1 MSALIKQSGARQLR
15 LIFQQLTA
23 VRALSLSSKCYA
35 DKDSEKLKSSS
46 EHFDIIIGGGGLVG
60 TTLALALAKNKV
72 LSEKRILLL
81 EGAPP
86 FKGFNVEAQ
95 YGNRVSAIN
104 NNSVELFKSIDAW
117 DYMQERRVKH
127 VKQMQVW
134 DACSDALI
142 QFQDEHFS
150 ADVACIVEND
160 LMLDAMYAQ
169 LADGKSAP
177 NVEVRNNTRI
187 EGLRLSVDTGEMY
200 SQVHLKDGQTLTCE
214 LLVGA
219 DGANSLVRKE
229 MNIDVFTVDYERR
242 GVVATVKLEDACD
255 NAVAW
260 QRFLPTGP
268 VALLPLSDTLSSVV
282 WSTTIPHAK
291 QLLQM
296 PQEDFAKA
304 LNEAFFK
311 EYPKE
316 GVVISAMNTLNSLI
330 GRNPN
335 ILRQYPP
342 GVNGVIESSRA
353 SFPLGFLHASSYV
366 CTGAALIGDAAHRVH
381 PLAGQGV
388 NLGYSDV
395 RELVQVLADAAY
407 AGAKLSDRNYLVK
420 YEQRSL
426 TKNVPI
432 MIGVHGLHT
441 LYSTT
446 FTPVVLLRS
455 LGLQLT
461 DSIVPIKNLF
471 MKRAMG

>member
-1 MSALIKQSGARQLR
+1 MSVLIKASGLGPVRLVFKQLS
-15 LIFQQLTA
+15 A
-23 VRALSLSSKCYA
+23 SRALSLSTKYYAETDTSKQ
-35 DKDSEKLKSSS
+35 KSSA

-60 TTLALALAKNKV
+60 TALAVALAKNKV
-72 LSEKRILLL
+72 LSDKRILLL

-86 FKGFNVEAQ
+86 FRGFNVETQ

-104 NNSVELFKSIDAW
+104 GNSVELFKSIGAW

-142 QFQDEHFS
+142 KFQDEHFA

-169 LADGKSAP
+169 LADKNNMP
-177 NVEVRNNTRI
+177 NVEVRNNARI
-187 EGLRLSVDTGEMY
+187 EALRLSVDTGDNY
-200 SQVHLKDGQTLTCE
+200 SQVHLKDGKTLTCE
-214 LLVGA
+214 LMIGA
-219 DGANSLVRKE
+219 DGANSLVRKQ
-229 MNIDVFTVDYERR
+229 MNIDVFSVDYERR
-242 GVVATVKLEDACD
+242 GVVATVQLEDACD

-268 VALLPLSDTLSSVV
+268 VALLPLSETLSSVV
-282 WSTTIPHAK
+282 WSTTIAHAK
-291 QLLQM
+291 ELLDM
-296 PQEDFAKA
+296 PATDFTKA

-311 EYPKE
+311 EYPKD
-316 GVVISAMNTLNSLI
+316 GVVVNAMNTLNSLI
-330 GRNPN
+330 GRDPN

-342 GVNGVIESSRA
+342 AVNDVIDKSRA

-366 CTGAALIGDAAHRVH
+366 CSGAALIGDAAHRVH

-388 NLGYSDV
+388 NLGFSDV
-395 RELVQVLADAAY
+395 RELVKVLADAAY
-407 AGAKLSDRNYLVK
+407 AGARLGDKHYLIK

-426 TKNVPI
+426 AKNVPI
-432 MIGVHGLHT
+432 MVGVHGLHT

-461 DSIVPIKNLF
+461 DTFSPIKNLF
-471 MKRAMG
+471 MRRAMG